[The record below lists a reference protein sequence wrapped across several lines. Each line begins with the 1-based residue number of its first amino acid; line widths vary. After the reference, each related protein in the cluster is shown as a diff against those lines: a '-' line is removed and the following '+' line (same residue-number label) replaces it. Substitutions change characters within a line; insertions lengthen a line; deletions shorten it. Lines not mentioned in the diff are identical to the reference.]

1 MSGDPK
7 GWLTRAR
14 AEWAIRRGVSLGELE
29 AMESDT
35 DKARQE
41 LAAVI
46 ADSLRPYLGKA
57 ARSTPEEV
65 FAAVKREMARLDD
78 GWMQHIAVEDAGL
91 VSVDGGRTLQL
102 RALTSYGAKLIAGIQ
117 DAVEGGV

>member
-1 MSGDPK
+1 
-7 GWLTRAR
+7 
-14 AEWAIRRGVSLGELE
+14 
-29 AMESDT
+29 MESDT